1 MRQRRTR
8 LQALHWRAIRSAST
22 QYLRFFSQ
30 IGAGN
35 LEKLEQLVA
44 DEERRKR
51 DDEAEG
57 AAEAVRTAGEREAR
71 ASAPAVEY
79 DSDTS
84 VIKLTK
90 VEAPEVLG
98 RPGGQQEEGASG
110 KGEIKADV
118 GAEGGDE
125 AGTPPPP
132 SAVDAKPEGEKDDGD
147 EPGTPP
153 PPAAAPSSAHKVIV
167 DLTSPGTPKR
177 PREDEA
183 GDVAMQEGEVVTKRL
198 KVE

>member
-1 MRQRRTR
+1 M
-8 LQALHWRAIRSAST
+8 HWRAIRSAST

-35 LEKLEQLVA
+35 LEKLEQLV

-51 DDEAEG
+51 EDEDEAEA
-57 AAEAVRTAGEREAR
+57 AAEAARTAGEPEPR
-71 ASAPAVEY
+71 ASAAPGVEY

-90 VEAPEVLG
+90 VDTPEV
-98 RPGGQQEEGASG
+98 PGGPDGPQDEAGAPS
-110 KGEIKADV
+110 KANA

-132 SAVDAKPEGEKDDGD
+132 SATDAKSQGEKDDGD

-153 PPAAAPSSAHKVIV
+153 PPPISSSTAKVIV

-183 GDVAMQEGEVVTKRL
+183 GDIAMQEGEVVSKRL

>member
-1 MRQRRTR
+1 M
-8 LQALHWRAIRSAST
+8 HWRAIRSAST

-35 LEKLEQLVA
+35 LEKLEQLV

-51 DDEAEG
+51 EDEAEA
-57 AAEAVRTAGEREAR
+57 AAEAVRTAGERESR
-71 ASAPAVEY
+71 ASAAPAVEY

-90 VEAPEVLG
+90 VDTPEV
-98 RPGGQQEEGASG
+98 PGGPDGPQDEAGAPS
-110 KGEIKADV
+110 KGEIKANA

-132 SAVDAKPEGEKDDGD
+132 SAMDAKPEAEKDDGD

-153 PPAAAPSSAHKVIV
+153 PPPAPASASKVIV

-177 PREDEA
+177 PREDGA
-183 GDVAMQEGEVVTKRL
+183 GDVAMQEGEVVSKRL

>member
-1 MRQRRTR
+1 M
-8 LQALHWRAIRSAST
+8 HWRAIRSAST

-35 LEKLEQLVA
+35 LEKLEQLV

-51 DDEAEG
+51 EDEAEA
-57 AAEAVRTAGEREAR
+57 AAEAARTTGDQREAR
-71 ASAPAVEY
+71 ASAAPAVEY

-90 VEAPEVLG
+90 VDTPEV
-98 RPGGQQEEGASG
+98 PAVADGQQEEVGASS
-110 KGEIKADV
+110 KSEIKADA
-118 GAEGGDE
+118 GTEGGDE

-132 SAVDAKPEGEKDDGD
+132 SAMDAKPQGEKDDGD

-153 PPAAAPSSAHKVIV
+153 PPPTSSSTAKVIV

-177 PREDEA
+177 PREDEG
-183 GDVAMQEGEVVTKRL
+183 GDIAMQEGEVVSKRL

>member
-1 MRQRRTR
+1 M
-8 LQALHWRAIRSAST
+8 
-22 QYLRFFSQ
+22 
-30 IGAGN
+30 
-35 LEKLEQLVA
+35 
-44 DEERRKR
+44 
-51 DDEAEG
+51 
-57 AAEAVRTAGEREAR
+57 RTAGERESR
-71 ASAPAVEY
+71 ASAARAVEY

-84 VIKLTK
+84 VIKLNK
-90 VEAPEVLG
+90 VDTPEV
-98 RPGGQQEEGASG
+98 PGGPDGPQDEAGAPS
-110 KGEIKADV
+110 KGEIKANAAV
-118 GAEGGDE
+118 EGGDE

-132 SAVDAKPEGEKDDGD
+132 SAMDAKPEAEKDDGD

-153 PPAAAPSSAHKVIV
+153 PPAAPPSASKVIV

>member
-1 MRQRRTR
+1 M
-8 LQALHWRAIRSAST
+8 HWRAIRSAST

-35 LEKLEQLVA
+35 LEKLEQLV

-51 DDEAEG
+51 EDEAEA
-57 AAEAVRTAGEREAR
+57 AAEAPRTAGEPEPR
-71 ASAPAVEY
+71 ASAAPAVEY

-90 VEAPEVLG
+90 VDTPEVS
-98 RPGGQQEEGASG
+98 GGPDSQQEKGASS
-110 KGEIKADV
+110 KGEIKADA
-118 GAEGGDE
+118 GGEGEDE

-132 SAVDAKPEGEKDDGD
+132 SAVDAKPEGGKDDKD

-153 PPAAAPSSAHKVIV
+153 PPPAPSSASKVIV

-183 GDVAMQEGEVVTKRL
+183 GDVAMQEGEVVPKRL